1 MIYTIKQ
8 WLHQRKLKKRRKQVI
23 DAMAK
28 HPEGATLQTIA
39 VEAGLDIRTTQAI
52 VTVLMKQGLILTSYQ
67 NNSKIWRIVN
77 GII

>member
-1 MIYTIKQ
+1 M
-8 WLHQRKLKKRRKQVI
+8 LHSIQFWFYERKLRKRRRQVI

-67 NNSKIWRIVN
+67 NNGKIWRIVN

>member
-1 MIYTIKQ
+1 MIYIIKQ

-39 VEAGLDIRTTQAI
+39 IEAGLNIRTTQAI
-52 VTVLMKQGLILTSYQ
+52 VTVLMKKGLVLTSYQ
-67 NNSKIWRIVN
+67 NNGKLWRVTNEIV
-77 GII
+77 

>member
-8 WLHQRKLKKRRKQVI
+8 WLHQKKLQKRRKQVI

-39 VEAGLDIRTTQAI
+39 VEAGLDVRTTQAI
-52 VTVLMKQGLILTSYQ
+52 VTVLMKKGLVLTSYQ
-67 NNSKIWRIVN
+67 NQQ
-77 GII
+77 

>member
-1 MIYTIKQ
+1 M
-8 WLHQRKLKKRRKQVI
+8 LHSIQFWFYERKLRKLRRQVI